1 MQDLSLMNDPF
12 LLLPANLSELA
23 RAAARRHDPRV
34 GMQGVYVEVCE
45 DEYEAA
51 ATDGKQLAVV
61 RGRATADPLSFPPC
75 EALAELP
82 PSKDSAVVPKD
93 EWQKA
98 FRAAPKGRGKDG
110 AGLVAVHLG
119 ESAAVLC
126 TTDGEAEQA
135 RRVPHADGQFPDY
148 RKVLP
153 TQEPAVR
160 IQFDPAYLLNM
171 VALAEHFATD
181 RDEGGRVT
189 LEVFAPD
196 KPIVLR
202 CGPAEQQFIGVLM
215 PLLPDSRSTR
225 GPGTSIG

>member
-1 MQDLSLMNDPF
+1 MTEQDLSLMNDPF

-23 RAAARRHDPRV
+23 RAAARGHAFRPA
-34 GMQGVYVEVCE
+34 MQGVYVEVCE

-51 ATDGKQLAVV
+51 ATDGRQLAVV

-75 EALAELP
+75 DALAALP
-82 PSKDSAVVPKD
+82 PSRDSAVVPKD

-98 FRAAPKGRGKDG
+98 FRSAPKGRDAAG

-126 TTDGEAEQA
+126 TSDGEAEQS
-135 RRVPHADGQFPDY
+135 RRVPNADGQFPNY
-148 RKVLP
+148 RAVLP

-160 IQFDPAYLLNM
+160 IQFDPAYLLNL
-171 VALAEHFATD
+171 VWLADHFAAERYD
-181 RDEGGRVT
+181 GGRVT

-196 KPIVLR
+196 KPMVLR
-202 CGPAEQQFIGVLM
+202 SGTAEQQFIGLLM
-215 PLLPDSRSTR
+215 PMVLESRST
-225 GPGTSIG
+225 